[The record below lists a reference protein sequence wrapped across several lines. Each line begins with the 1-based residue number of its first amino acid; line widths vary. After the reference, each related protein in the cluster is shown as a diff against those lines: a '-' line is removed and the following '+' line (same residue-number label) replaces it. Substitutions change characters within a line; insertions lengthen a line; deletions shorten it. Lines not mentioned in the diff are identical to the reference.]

1 MQEDESGFTF
11 IPIKPMKTITIP
23 REQIS
28 SIVKPGHDESLFMM
42 LCDFVRF
49 CRNIEKEYQENQN
62 LVSGMFMFTHILQI
76 AGIEDS
82 LFLTLRLCILDYSNP
97 YKIVFGDVDAAIQI
111 NDN

>member
-1 MQEDESGFTF
+1 
-11 IPIKPMKTITIP
+11 MKTITIP

-28 SIVKPGHDESLFMM
+28 SIVKPGQDEVVFMM

-49 CRNIEKEYQENQN
+49 CRGVEKEYQEEQN

-97 YKIVFGDVDAAIQI
+97 YKIVFGDGDAEFEMKTFESNRKLEQS
-111 NDN
+111 